1 MANII
6 TASQLRSVLGV
17 SSSLYDD
24 AYLNDI
30 IDTAEQVILPLLIQN
45 STAVIEYELD
55 SNVAT
60 FFTRRT
66 HPFVVGQSI
75 VITGLPA
82 PFTATHTLTVVT
94 DSSFSA
100 ALTSTNVT
108 RRQIIPNGMATLS
121 GYSAA
126 TLYVG
131 NASIE
136 SAIYAVSIEVFQSR
150 TAAGGQ
156 IEGVDFQSS
165 PYRMGR
171 SLQNRVIG
179 LLGNYIDVDV
189 MIGG

>member
-1 MANII
+1 MPAII

-17 SSSLYDD
+17 SSSLYSD
-24 AYLNDI
+24 AYLDDI
-30 IDTAEQVILPLLIQN
+30 IDTAEQSILPLLIQN
-45 STAVIEYELD
+45 TTAIVEYELT
-55 SNVAT
+55 SNVAK
-60 FFTRRT
+60 FYTRLT

-75 VITGLPA
+75 VVTGLPA

-100 ALTSTNVT
+100 ALTSSDVT
-108 RRQIIPNGMATLS
+108 RRQIIPNGTATLS

-126 TLYVG
+126 TLYAG

-156 IEGVDFQSS
+156 IEGVDFASS

-171 SLQNRVIG
+171 SLLNRVIG
-179 LLGNYIDVDV
+179 LLGNYVDVDTMV
-189 MIGG
+189 Q

>member
-1 MANII
+1 MPNII

-30 IDTAEQVILPLLIQN
+30 IDTAEQAILPLLIQN
-45 STAVIEYELD
+45 STAVVEYKLEA
-55 SNVAT
+55 NVAT
-60 FFTRRT
+60 FYTRRVHT
-66 HPFVVGQSI
+66 FVVGQSI
-75 VITGLPA
+75 VVTGLPA
-82 PFTATHTLTVVT
+82 PFTATHTLTIVT
-94 DSSFSA
+94 DSSFCA
-100 ALTSTNVT
+100 ALTSTDVT

-131 NASIE
+131 NSSIE

-156 IEGVDFQSS
+156 IEGLDFASS

-171 SLQNRVIG
+171 SLLNRVVG
-179 LLGNYIDVDV
+179 LLGNYIDVDTMV
-189 MIGG
+189 G

>member
-1 MANII
+1 MPAII

-24 AYLNDI
+24 NYLNDI
-30 IDTAEQVILPLLIQN
+30 IDTAEQAILPLLIQN
-45 STAVIEYELD
+45 STAIVEYELKD
-55 SNVAT
+55 NVAI
-60 FFTRRT
+60 FYTRRVHT
-66 HPFVVGQSI
+66 FVVGQSI
-75 VITGLPA
+75 VVTGLPA

-100 ALTSTNVT
+100 ALTSADVT
-108 RRQIIPNGMATLS
+108 RRQIIPNGTATLS

-131 NASIE
+131 NSSIE

-156 IEGVDFQSS
+156 IEGLDFASS

-171 SLQNRVIG
+171 SLLNRVVG
-179 LLGNYIDVDV
+179 LLGNYIDVDTMV
-189 MIGG
+189 G

>member
-1 MANII
+1 MPAII

-45 STAVIEYELD
+45 STAIVEYELKD
-55 SNVAT
+55 NVAI
-60 FFTRRT
+60 FYTRRVHT
-66 HPFVVGQSI
+66 FVVGQSI
-75 VITGLPA
+75 VVTGLPA
-82 PFTATHTLTVVT
+82 PFTATHTITKVT

-100 ALTSTNVT
+100 ALTSADVT

-156 IEGVDFQSS
+156 IEGLDFQSS

-179 LLGNYIDVDV
+179 LLGNYIDVEV
-189 MIGG
+189 MVG

>member
-1 MANII
+1 MPAII

-17 SSSLYDD
+17 SSSLYSDE
-24 AYLNDI
+24 YLNDI
-30 IDTAEQVILPLLIQN
+30 IDTAEQAILPLLIQN
-45 STAVIEYELD
+45 STAVVEYELK
-55 SNVAT
+55 SNVAI
-60 FFTRRT
+60 FYTRRVHT
-66 HPFVVGQSI
+66 FVVGQSI
-75 VITGLPA
+75 VVTGLPA

-100 ALTSTNVT
+100 ALTSADVT
-108 RRQIIPNGMATLS
+108 RRQIIPNGTATLS

-131 NASIE
+131 NSSIE

-156 IEGVDFQSS
+156 IEGLDFQSS

-171 SLQNRVIG
+171 SLLNRVIG
-179 LLGNYIDVDV
+179 LLGNYIDVDTMV
-189 MIGG
+189 S

>member
-1 MANII
+1 MPAII
-6 TASQLRSVLGV
+6 TATQLRSVLGV

-24 AYLNDI
+24 NYLNDI
-30 IDTAEQVILPLLIQN
+30 IDTAEQAILPLLIQN
-45 STAVIEYELD
+45 STAVIEYSLQD
-55 SNVAT
+55 NVAT
-60 FFTRRT
+60 FYTRNV
-66 HPFVVGQSI
+66 HNFVIGQSI

-82 PFTATHTLTVVT
+82 PFTATHTLTAIT

-100 ALTSTNVT
+100 ALTSSDVT
-108 RRQIIPNGMATLS
+108 RRQIIPNGIATLS

-131 NASIE
+131 NASVE

-156 IEGVDFQSS
+156 IEGLDFATS

-171 SLQNRVIG
+171 SLINRVIG
-179 LLGNYIDVDV
+179 ILGNYIDVDSMV
-189 MIGG
+189 G

>member
-1 MANII
+1 MPAII

-17 SSSLYDD
+17 SSSLYSDS
-24 AYLNDI
+24 YLDDI
-30 IDTAEQVILPLLIQN
+30 IDTAEQAILPLLIQN
-45 STAVIEYELD
+45 STAVVEYELTD
-55 SNVAT
+55 NVAT
-60 FFTRRT
+60 FFTRRVHT
-66 HPFVVGQSI
+66 FVVGQSI
-75 VITGLPA
+75 VVTGLPA
-82 PFTATHTLTVVT
+82 PFTATHTVTKVT

-100 ALTSTNVT
+100 ALTSSDVT
-108 RRQIIPNGMATLS
+108 RRQIIPNGTATLS

-156 IEGVDFQSS
+156 IEGLDFASS

-171 SLQNRVIG
+171 SLLNRVVG
-179 LLGNYIDVDV
+179 LLGNYIDVDTMV
-189 MIGG
+189 G

>member
-1 MANII
+1 VPAII

-24 AYLNDI
+24 NYLNDI
-30 IDTAEQVILPLLIQN
+30 IDTAEQAILPLLIQN
-45 STAVIEYELD
+45 STAVIEYELKD
-55 SNVAT
+55 NVAI
-60 FFTRRT
+60 FYTRRVHT
-66 HPFVVGQSI
+66 FVVGQSI
-75 VITGLPA
+75 VVTGLPA

-100 ALTSTNVT
+100 ALTSADVT
-108 RRQIIPNGMATLS
+108 RRQIIPNGIATLS

-131 NASIE
+131 NSSIE

-156 IEGVDFQSS
+156 IEGLDFASS

-171 SLQNRVIG
+171 SLLNRVVG
-179 LLGNYIDVDV
+179 LLGNYIDVDTMV
-189 MIGG
+189 G

>member
-1 MANII
+1 MPAII

-17 SSSLYDD
+17 SSSLYSDE
-24 AYLNDI
+24 YLNDI
-30 IDTAEQVILPLLIQN
+30 IDTAEQAILPLLIQN
-45 STAVIEYELD
+45 STAVIEYELK
-55 SNVAT
+55 SNVAI
-60 FFTRRT
+60 FYTRRVHT
-66 HPFVVGQSI
+66 FVVGQSI
-75 VITGLPA
+75 VVTGLPA

-100 ALTSTNVT
+100 ALTSADVT
-108 RRQIIPNGMATLS
+108 RRQIIPNGTATLS

-131 NASIE
+131 NSSIE

-171 SLQNRVIG
+171 SLLNRVIG
-179 LLGNYIDVDV
+179 LLGNYIDVDTMV
-189 MIGG
+189 G

>member
-1 MANII
+1 MPAII

-17 SSSLYDD
+17 SSSLYSDS
-24 AYLNDI
+24 YLDDI
-30 IDTAEQVILPLLIQN
+30 IDTAEQSILPLLIQN
-45 STAVIEYELD
+45 TTAIVEYELEA
-55 SNVAT
+55 NVAK
-60 FFTRRT
+60 FYTRRT

-75 VITGLPA
+75 VVTGLPA

-100 ALTSTNVT
+100 ALTSSDVT
-108 RRQIIPNGMATLS
+108 RRQIIPNGTATLS

-156 IEGVDFQSS
+156 IEGLDFASS

-171 SLQNRVIG
+171 SLLNRVVG
-179 LLGNYIDVDV
+179 LLGNYIDVDTMV
-189 MIGG
+189 G

>member
-1 MANII
+1 
-6 TASQLRSVLGV
+6 
-17 SSSLYDD
+17 
-24 AYLNDI
+24 
-30 IDTAEQVILPLLIQN
+30 
-45 STAVIEYELD
+45 
-55 SNVAT
+55 
-60 FFTRRT
+60 
-66 HPFVVGQSI
+66 
-75 VITGLPA
+75 
-82 PFTATHTLTVVT
+82 
-94 DSSFSA
+94 
-100 ALTSTNVT
+100 VT

-156 IEGVDFQSS
+156 IEGLDFASS

-179 LLGNYIDVDV
+179 LLGNYIDVEV
-189 MIGG
+189 MVG

>member
-1 MANII
+1 MPNII
-6 TASQLRSVLGV
+6 TAAQLRSVLGV

-45 STAVIEYELD
+45 STAVVEYKLET
-55 SNVAT
+55 NVAT

-75 VITGLPA
+75 VVTGLPA
-82 PFTATHTLTVVT
+82 PFTATHTLTKVT

-100 ALTSTNVT
+100 ALTSSNVT
-108 RRQIIPNGMATLS
+108 RRQIIPNDMATLS

-156 IEGVDFQSS
+156 IEGLDFASS

-171 SLQNRVIG
+171 SLLNRVVG
-179 LLGNYIDVDV
+179 LLGNYIDVDTMV
-189 MIGG
+189 G

>member
-1 MANII
+1 MPNII

-30 IDTAEQVILPLLIQN
+30 IDTAEQAILPLLIQN
-45 STAVIEYELD
+45 STAVVEYALED
-55 SNVAT
+55 NVAK
-60 FFTRRT
+60 FYTRRT

-75 VITGLPA
+75 VVTGLPA
-82 PFTATHTLTVVT
+82 PFTATHTLTIVT
-94 DSSFSA
+94 DSSFCA
-100 ALTSTNVT
+100 ALTSTDVT

-131 NASIE
+131 NSSIE

-156 IEGVDFQSS
+156 IEGLDFASS

-171 SLQNRVIG
+171 SLLNRVVG
-179 LLGNYIDVDV
+179 LLGNYIDVDTMV
-189 MIGG
+189 G

>member
-1 MANII
+1 MPAII

-17 SSSLYDD
+17 SSSLYSDE
-24 AYLNDI
+24 YLNDI
-30 IDTAEQVILPLLIQN
+30 IDTAEQAILPLLIQN
-45 STAVIEYELD
+45 STAVIEYELKD
-55 SNVAT
+55 NVAI
-60 FFTRRT
+60 FYTRRVHT
-66 HPFVVGQSI
+66 FVVGQSI
-75 VITGLPA
+75 VVTGLPA

-100 ALTSTNVT
+100 ALTSADVT
-108 RRQIIPNGMATLS
+108 RRQIIPNGTATLS

-131 NASIE
+131 NSSIE

-171 SLQNRVIG
+171 SLLNRVIG
-179 LLGNYIDVDV
+179 LLGNYIDVDTMV
-189 MIGG
+189 G

>member
-1 MANII
+1 MPNII

-30 IDTAEQVILPLLIQN
+30 IDTAEQAILPLLIQN
-45 STAVIEYELD
+45 STAIVEYELK
-55 SNVAT
+55 SNVAI
-60 FFTRRT
+60 FYTRRVHT
-66 HPFVVGQSI
+66 FVVGQSI
-75 VITGLPA
+75 VVTGLPA

-100 ALTSTNVT
+100 ALTSADIT
-108 RRQIIPNGMATLS
+108 RRQIIPNGTATLS

-131 NASIE
+131 NSSIE

-156 IEGVDFQSS
+156 IEGLDFASS

-171 SLQNRVIG
+171 SLLNRVIG
-179 LLGNYIDVDV
+179 LLGNYIDVDTMV
-189 MIGG
+189 G

>member
-1 MANII
+1 MPNII

-45 STAVIEYELD
+45 STAVVEYKLET
-55 SNVAT
+55 NVAT

-75 VITGLPA
+75 VVTGLPA

-100 ALTSTNVT
+100 ALTIF
-108 RRQIIPNGMATLS
+108 RRYSSPDYSERHGNTKRLFSFDSLRRKRVDRVSHLRRIYRSLPVSHSCGRSDRRS
-121 GYSAA
+121 GFP
-126 TLYVG
+126 
-131 NASIE
+131 E
-136 SAIYAVSIEVFQSR
+136 FAVSHGPQSP
-150 TAAGGQ
+150 
-156 IEGVDFQSS
+156 ESC
-165 PYRMGR
+165 
-171 SLQNRVIG
+171 NRP
-179 LLGNYIDVDV
+179 LR
-189 MIGG
+189 

>member
-1 MANII
+1 MPAII

-17 SSSLYDD
+17 SSSLYSDS
-24 AYLNDI
+24 YLDDI
-30 IDTAEQVILPLLIQN
+30 IDTAEQAILPLLIQN
-45 STAVIEYELD
+45 STAVIEYKLD

-60 FFTRRT
+60 FYTRRVHT
-66 HPFVVGQSI
+66 FVVGQSI
-75 VITGLPA
+75 VVTGLPA
-82 PFTATHTLTVVT
+82 PFTATHTVT
-94 DSSFSA
+94 EITETSFSA
-100 ALTSTNVT
+100 ALTSSDVT
-108 RRQIIPNGMATLS
+108 RRQIIPNGIATLS

-156 IEGVDFQSS
+156 IEGVDFGAT

-171 SLQNRVIG
+171 SLLNRVIG
-179 LLGNYIDVDV
+179 LLGNYIDVETMV
-189 MIGG
+189 G

>member
-1 MANII
+1 MPAII

-17 SSSLYDD
+17 SSSLYSDS
-24 AYLNDI
+24 YLDEI

-45 STAVIEYELD
+45 STAVIEYELK

-82 PFTATHTLTVVT
+82 PFSASHTLTVIT

-100 ALTSTNVT
+100 ALTSTDVT
-108 RRQIIPNGMATLS
+108 RRQIIPNGMATLT
-121 GYSAA
+121 GYSAS
-126 TLYVG
+126 TLYAG

-156 IEGVDFQSS
+156 IEGLDFASS

-179 LLGNYIDVDV
+179 LLGNYIDVEV
-189 MIGG
+189 MVG

>member
-1 MANII
+1 MPAII

-24 AYLNDI
+24 NYLNDI
-30 IDTAEQVILPLLIQN
+30 IDTAEQAILPLLIQN
-45 STAVIEYELD
+45 STAVIEYELKD
-55 SNVAT
+55 NVAI
-60 FFTRRT
+60 FYTRRVHT
-66 HPFVVGQSI
+66 FVVGQSI
-75 VITGLPA
+75 VVTNLPA

-100 ALTSTNVT
+100 ALTSADVT
-108 RRQIIPNGMATLS
+108 RRQIIPNGTATLS

-131 NASIE
+131 NSSIE

-156 IEGVDFQSS
+156 IEGLDFQSS

-171 SLQNRVIG
+171 SLLNRVIG
-179 LLGNYIDVDV
+179 LLGNYIDVDTMV
-189 MIGG
+189 S

>member
-1 MANII
+1 MPNII
-6 TASQLRSVLGV
+6 TAAQLRSVLGV

-30 IDTAEQVILPLLIQN
+30 IDTAEQAILPLLIQN
-45 STAVIEYELD
+45 STAVVEYALED
-55 SNVAT
+55 NVAK
-60 FFTRRT
+60 FYTRRT

-75 VITGLPA
+75 VVTGLPA
-82 PFTATHTLTVVT
+82 PFTATHTLTIVT
-94 DSSFSA
+94 DSSFCA
-100 ALTSTNVT
+100 ALTSTDVT
-108 RRQIIPNGMATLS
+108 RRQIIPNGTATLS

-156 IEGVDFQSS
+156 IEGLDFASS

-171 SLQNRVIG
+171 SLLNRVVG
-179 LLGNYIDVDV
+179 LLGNYIDVDTMV
-189 MIGG
+189 G

>member
-1 MANII
+1 MPAII

-17 SSSLYDD
+17 SSSLYSDS
-24 AYLNDI
+24 YLVEI
-30 IDTAEQVILPLLIQN
+30 IDTAEQSILPLLIQN
-45 STAVIEYELD
+45 STAVIEYELTD
-55 SNVAT
+55 NVAT
-60 FFTRRT
+60 FFTRRVHT
-66 HPFVVGQSI
+66 FVVGQSI
-75 VITGLPA
+75 VVTGLPA
-82 PFTATHTLTVVT
+82 PFTATHTVTAIT

-100 ALTSTNVT
+100 ALTSSDVT
-108 RRQIIPNGMATLS
+108 RRQIIPNGTATLS

-156 IEGVDFQSS
+156 IEGIDFAAT

-171 SLQNRVIG
+171 SLLNRVVG
-179 LLGNYIDVDV
+179 LLGNYVDVDTMV
-189 MIGG
+189 G

>member
-1 MANII
+1 
-6 TASQLRSVLGV
+6 LGV
-17 SSSLYDD
+17 SSSLYSDG
-24 AYLNDI
+24 YLDDI
-30 IDTAEQVILPLLIQN
+30 IDTAEQVILPLLVQN
-45 STAVIEYELD
+45 STAVVEYELET
-55 SNVAT
+55 NVAR

-100 ALTSTNVT
+100 ALTSADVT

-156 IEGVDFQSS
+156 IEGLDFASS

-179 LLGNYIDVDV
+179 LLGNYIDVEV
-189 MIGG
+189 MVG

>member
-1 MANII
+1 MPAII

-24 AYLNDI
+24 NYLNDI
-30 IDTAEQVILPLLIQN
+30 IDTAEQAILPLLIQN
-45 STAVIEYELD
+45 STAVVEYELKD
-55 SNVAT
+55 NVAI
-60 FFTRRT
+60 FYTRRVHT
-66 HPFVVGQSI
+66 FVVGQSI
-75 VITGLPA
+75 VVIGLPA

-100 ALTSTNVT
+100 ALTSADVT
-108 RRQIIPNGMATLS
+108 RRQIIPNGTATLS

-131 NASIE
+131 NSSIE

-156 IEGVDFQSS
+156 IEGLDFQSS

-171 SLQNRVIG
+171 SLLNRVIG
-179 LLGNYIDVDV
+179 LLGNYIDVDTMV
-189 MIGG
+189 S

>member
-1 MANII
+1 MPNII

-24 AYLNDI
+24 NYLNDI
-30 IDTAEQVILPLLIQN
+30 IDTAEQAILPLLIQN
-45 STAVIEYELD
+45 STAVIEYELKD
-55 SNVAT
+55 NVAI
-60 FFTRRT
+60 FYTRRVHT
-66 HPFVVGQSI
+66 FVVGQSI
-75 VITGLPA
+75 VVTGLPA

-100 ALTSTNVT
+100 ALTSADVT
-108 RRQIIPNGMATLS
+108 RRQIIPNGIATLS

-131 NASIE
+131 NSSIE

-156 IEGVDFQSS
+156 IEGLDFASS

-171 SLQNRVIG
+171 SLLNRVVG
-179 LLGNYIDVDV
+179 LLGNYIDVDTMV
-189 MIGG
+189 G